1 VEANRIL
8 KIFFHAVPMGCMIFL
23 IAARPAVSHP
33 PSATSSMQTIAPEP
47 TPTEITQSIPALT
60 ATPSSSGAMQIGTSV
75 AGRSMEVYRFGTG
88 SVEKLIVYGIHGGS
102 EYNTVQLATQ
112 TIADLKAH
120 PERIPID
127 VSLYLVPVLN
137 PDGVARAHGPEGRAN
152 DHGVDLNRNWNNLWK
167 PDWKRNGCWSV
178 LPISAGTYP
187 LSEPEARSLWR
198 LIAAHHFEEMI
209 SYHSAAMGILPA
221 GQPLDP
227 ASVRLAQAVANGTDR
242 KDYPYPPLNSGCEYT
257 GQLSDWASTLGIAF
271 IDLELPDH
279 TNTDFAA
286 NLKILQIFLLWRK

>member
-1 VEANRIL
+1 
-8 KIFFHAVPMGCMIFL
+8 
-23 IAARPAVSHP
+23 
-33 PSATSSMQTIAPEP
+33 
-47 TPTEITQSIPALT
+47 
-60 ATPSSSGAMQIGTSV
+60 MQIGTSV

-227 ASVRLAQAVANGTDR
+227 ASVRLAKAVANGTDR